1 MIPPAEDRWPVVGSR
16 GPTLSPWWPTILV
29 VAPPCWLFVF
39 LVEITN
45 MEAWRVASSEIQIAP
60 PATHAVQFLL
70 LLPLLLLACRAAAAL
85 WEHTDVWLLRIG
97 GQVLV
102 GVAFAALARP
112 ALVTAAAVMHQGDIV
127 EAVAASM
134 LSPSRESL
142 AIWVASAAAMALNY
156 AACLGIV
163 AGVKTYRDLESER
176 VARADVEREAVQA
189 RLQALTNQLNP
200 HFLFNVLNTI
210 VSLIG
215 SQPRLAQTLVTRF
228 AELLRR
234 ILNEGATRFVP
245 LARELELAE
254 QYLEIQQMRFPSRLR
269 HSVVVDEPA
278 RAALVPALVLQPLI
292 ENAVIH
298 GLRASEAQVQVEVR
312 ARIAAHALE
321 ITVVN
326 QGSVVPPGVSGP
338 TPGVGLRN
346 VGERLR
352 TLFGDDASVVLA
364 MPEPGRYVA
373 IVHLPVLADGLA
385 QTERAA

>member
-1 MIPPAEDRWPVVGSR
+1 MIPAVDPWPTAGSR
-16 GPTLSPWWPTILV
+16 RPTLSPWWPTIVV

-70 LLPLLLLACRAAAAL
+70 LLPVLLLACRVAAAL
-85 WEHTDVWLLRIG
+85 WEQTHSWLFRIV

-102 GVAFAALARP
+102 GAGFAALARP
-112 ALVTAAAVMHQGDIV
+112 ALVTAAAVMQQGDIV
-127 EAVAASM
+127 EGVAASM

-156 AACLGIV
+156 AACVGIV

-234 ILNEGATRFVP
+234 ILNEGTTRFVP

-269 HSVVVDEPA
+269 HAIAVDDTA
-278 RAALVPALVLQPLI
+278 RSALVPALVLQPLI

-298 GLRASEAQVQVEVR
+298 GLRASEAHVQVEVR
-312 ARIAAHALE
+312 ARIVAQSLE
-321 ITVVN
+321 IAVVN
-326 QGSVVPPGVSGP
+326 QGSVVPAGGPGP

-352 TLFGDDASVVLA
+352 TLFGEYGSVALQ

-373 IVHLPVLADGLA
+373 VVRLPMLADGLV
-385 QTERAA
+385 QTEHAA

>member
-1 MIPPAEDRWPVVGSR
+1 MSGIRR
-16 GPTLSPWWPTILV
+16 PTPSPWWPTILV

-70 LLPLLLLACRAAAAL
+70 LLPVLLLACRVAAAL
-85 WEHTDVWLLRIG
+85 WEQTESWLFRIG

-112 ALVTAAAVMHQGDIV
+112 ALVTAAAVMRQGDIV
-127 EAVAASM
+127 EGVAASM

-156 AACLGIV
+156 AACVGIV

-234 ILNEGATRFVP
+234 ILNEGTTRFVP

-269 HSVVVDEPA
+269 HTVTVDGPA

-298 GLRASEAQVQVEVR
+298 GLRASESHVQVEVR
-312 ARIAAHALE
+312 ARIMAQALE
-321 ITVVN
+321 ITVAN
-326 QGSVVPPGVSGP
+326 QGSVVPAGGSGP

-352 TLFGDDASVVLA
+352 TLFGEHGSVTLE
-364 MPEPGRYVA
+364 MPEPGRYLA
-373 IVHLPVLADGLA
+373 IVRLPMLADGLA